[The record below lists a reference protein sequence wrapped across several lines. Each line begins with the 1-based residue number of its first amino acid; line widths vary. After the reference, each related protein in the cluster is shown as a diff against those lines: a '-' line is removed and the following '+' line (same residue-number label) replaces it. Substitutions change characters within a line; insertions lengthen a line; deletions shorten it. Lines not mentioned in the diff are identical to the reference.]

1 MHSTLRAPGYQEMN
15 LRAAMVTQPEST
27 VPCGRRPVGLKNRVR
42 AFGCGPM
49 HDGAL
54 VAAELDDPKAV
65 RIAVERLPYNCSPVS
80 YLACVYAAHSSP
92 SRSSPG
98 RQEEVTDPRASA
110 YKP

>member
-1 MHSTLRAPGYQEMN
+1 
-15 LRAAMVTQPEST
+15 MVTQPEST